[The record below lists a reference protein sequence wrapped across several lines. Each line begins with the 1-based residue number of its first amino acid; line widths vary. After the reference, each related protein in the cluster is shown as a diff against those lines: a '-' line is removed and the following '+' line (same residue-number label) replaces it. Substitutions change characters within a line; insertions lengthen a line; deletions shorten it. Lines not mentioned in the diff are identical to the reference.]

1 MEDFNFTQRMNTT
14 SNSDLIQKVSEL
26 GLKQS
31 MVLTKGTNP
40 GLSFTNRSTHN
51 FGSRKN
57 LMSQSCIKK

>member
-1 MEDFNFTQRMNTT
+1 VNNT
-14 SNSDLIQKVSEL
+14 SNSNLVQKVSEL

-51 FGSRKN
+51 FGSKKN
-57 LMSQSCIKK
+57 LMSQSCMRK